1 MTLSVADPASDQARR
16 FGGSARLLGQT
27 GLDQLRNAHVLVIGV
42 GGVGSWAAEAL
53 ARSGVGEITLID
65 EDHVAESNI
74 NRQVHALESTIGA
87 AKVSVMADRLAQI
100 SDARIHPV
108 ESFVT
113 PANAADIVPA
123 GIDVMID
130 AIDQTAAK
138 AAVIALARERAV
150 PVIVC
155 GAAGSRLD
163 PLKLTR
169 GDLASTTGDALLA
182 GVRARLRRH
191 HGFTREKGRK
201 FGVSA
206 IFSTEQPQGIA
217 PVTAGPF
224 PLACAG
230 YGSMM
235 TVTAAMGMA
244 AAGDAIGFIVGRR

>member
-1 MTLSVADPASDQARR
+1 MMLSVADPESDQARR
-16 FGGSARLLGQT
+16 FGGSARLLGQA
-27 GLDQLRNAHVLVIGV
+27 GLDRLRDAHVVVIGI
-42 GGVGSWAAEAL
+42 GGVGSWVAEAL
-53 ARSGVGEITLID
+53 ARSGVGELTLID
-65 EDHVAESNI
+65 EDQIAESNI
-74 NRQVHALESTIGA
+74 NRQVHALDSTVGA
-87 AKVSVMADRLAQI
+87 AKVSVMCERLGQI
-100 SDARIHPV
+100 SDAVIHPV

-113 PANAADIVPA
+113 PANAAGIVPA
-123 GIDVMID
+123 GVDVIVD

-138 AAVIALARERAV
+138 AAIIALARERSE

-155 GAAGSRLD
+155 GAAGARLD

-182 GVRARLRRH
+182 SVRARLRRH

-206 IFSTEQPQGIA
+206 VYSTEQPQGIA
-217 PVTAGPF
+217 PATAGPF

-244 AAGDAIGFIVGRR
+244 AAGDAIGLIARRR